1 MTNAGQKKGTK
12 ANLTNSSQKVTK
24 KFFFSDLVE
33 QLDIGRVIL
42 FSKNFVWSKLNF
54 YIILIIKNCKYM

>member
-12 ANLTNSSQKVTK
+12 DNLTNSSQKVTK

>member
-12 ANLTNSSQKVTK
+12 DNLTNSSQKVTK
-24 KFFFSDLVE
+24 KIFFSDLVE